1 MNMAQQASAKEARS
15 GSTADAEEVV
25 RARAYAI
32 WEDEGRPEGR
42 HLDHWRRA
50 SDEVAAPEATAAPSD
65 GIDARRAAGDDVA
78 APKKKAATSNGAKR
92 AAKPKGTGSVET
104 RPAR

>member
-1 MNMAQQASAKEARS
+1 MNMAQQAFAKEARP
-15 GSTADAEEVV
+15 GSTADAEEVI

-65 GIDARRAAGDDVA
+65 GIDARRAGGEVA
-78 APKKKAATSNGAKR
+78 APNKTTAKSNGAKR
-92 AAKPKGTGSVET
+92 AAKPKATGGIET